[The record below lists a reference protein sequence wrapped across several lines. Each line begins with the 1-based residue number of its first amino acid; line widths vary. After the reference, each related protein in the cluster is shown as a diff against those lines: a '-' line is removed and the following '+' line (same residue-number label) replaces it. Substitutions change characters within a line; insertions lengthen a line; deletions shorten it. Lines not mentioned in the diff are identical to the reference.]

1 MTDVATNNPVIL
13 FDGVCNL
20 CSGAVQFI
28 IKRDKKNI
36 FQFSS
41 LQSEYGQAV
50 LKNFNL
56 QHSGLSSFV
65 LYTDGKIFTK
75 STAAFMVVR
84 TLTGPIKLLYGLIII
99 PKFIRD
105 IVYDIISKYRY
116 NWFGQKSTCWLPD
129 TSKTIKLF

>member
-20 CSGAVQFI
+20 CSGAVQFV

-36 FQFSS
+36 FLFSS
-41 LQSEYGQAV
+41 LQSEFGQAV

-56 QHSGLSSFV
+56 PYSGFSSFV
-65 LYTDGKIFTK
+65 LYKEGKVFTK
-75 STAAFMVVR
+75 STAALLVLKM
-84 TLTGPIKLLYGLIII
+84 LNGPIKLLYGLIII

-116 NWFGQKSTCWLPD
+116 HWFGQKSTCWLPD